1 VVRQFRCDNLEVN
14 ILKDVN
20 LAVDV
25 VTKHLIF
32 VRPQSGGSTCHRAVV
47 RSCGHAVMQSCSRV
61 VVRSCGDVVMGR
73 KRKIPGSNQWR

>member
-47 RSCGHAVMQSCSRV
+47 RSCGHAAMRSCRSAVMRLCGRV
-61 VVRSCGDVVMGR
+61 VV
-73 KRKIPGSNQWR
+73 